1 MKYILNKK
9 LKYYTKEILKYFNIT
24 IIAFG
29 LIIAII
35 LIKYKPIYKVSISGK
50 DIGYIQNK
58 QALEEQIKFN
68 VGAEKQ
74 ENIDNITIKQEPE
87 YKLKLVS
94 RKQETNEEEI
104 SKAIKENVEITY
116 KYYDIALNNKT
127 VEAVDTIQ
135 EAEELVK
142 EIKQSNDKSEE
153 LDLSIIEKY
162 TENAEEV
169 NTTKI
174 EIAKTDINEKINQ
187 AIEQEKIEKEE
198 QKRIESMP
206 EINGIKL
213 AYLPVTGTITSRYGV
228 SSSIRSSRH
237 TGLDIATEKGTPIQA
252 VSGGTVTFAASNGSY
267 GKLVKIDHGN
277 NIETWYAHTNKI
289 YVTEGQQVNAGD
301 IIAEVGSTGNST
313 GPHLHLEIR
322 INGQHVNPQKYL
334 YK

>member
-198 QKRIESMP
+198 QKR
-206 EINGIKL
+206 NKWYQTCL
-213 AYLPVTGTITSRYGV
+213 LTSNR
-228 SSSIRSSRH
+228 
-237 TGLDIATEKGTPIQA
+237 
-252 VSGGTVTFAASNGSY
+252 N
-267 GKLVKIDHGN
+267 N
-277 NIETWYAHTNKI
+277 NIKIWSKQQHQKLKAYRVRYSNRKRNTNPSRIRRNSNICCKQWFI
-289 YVTEGQQVNAGD
+289 RKTSKNRPWKQHRNMVCTHKQN
-301 IIAEVGSTGNST
+301 IRNRRSTSKCRRHNSRSRFNRKLNWT
-313 GPHLHLEIR
+313 ALTFR
-322 INGQHVNPQKYL
+322 NKNKWATR
-334 YK
+334 